1 MKRWYAIHT
10 FSGQE
15 NNIKKHLEHMIE
27 REGVQDKFG
36 QIVVPTREVVSNTRG
51 RRRTSTQLL
60 FPAYILIEMEL
71 DELTQHLV
79 STINGVTHFAGMTRA
94 SRVPIPLQQSEVDR
108 LLGISPDDSMDGVI
122 QNPYT
127 IGENVRI
134 KEGPFKDFVGVVDE
148 IMEDKTKI
156 KVMVTVFG
164 RSTPVELD
172 YKQVE
177 SESA

>member
-15 NNIKKHLEHMIE
+15 NNIKKHIEQMIE

-36 QIVVPTREVVSNTRG
+36 QVIVPTREVVSNVRG
-51 RRRTSTQLL
+51 KRRTSIQNL
-60 FPAYILIEMEL
+60 FPAYIIIEMEL

-108 LLGISPDDSMDGVI
+108 ILGVDPETSTESENP
-122 QNPYT
+122 NPYS
-127 IGENVRI
+127 IGDNVCI
-134 KEGPFKDFVGVVDE
+134 KEGPFKGFVGVVDE
-148 IMEDKTKI
+148 IMGDKTKI
-156 KVMVTVFG
+156 KVMVSVFG
-164 RSTPVELD
+164 RSTPVELGFN
-172 YKQVE
+172 QVE
-177 SESA
+177 PTDA